1 MNLDAH
7 SKPIFTAADA
17 TVVVTGG
24 ASGIGAALCAELLFQ
39 GAANVI
45 VADLDGK
52 AAATVA
58 ARLNAQFK
66 AARSISFA
74 VDTSAESTIEALIE
88 RVESAVGPIS
98 LWCSNAGVHRGKGL
112 GHPDDWEV
120 SFDVNVLAHVIA
132 ARHVMPRM
140 LSRGQGNFVITAS
153 AAGLLSDVRSA
164 AYTASKHA
172 AVGFAEWLAIQHVT
186 DGIGIHCVC
195 PESVRTGM
203 SPGGAP
209 TSARRVIL
217 EPDEVARVVLAGV
230 KAGQF
235 LILPHPRVE
244 EYERRRI
251 ADRPRWF
258 AAMHATVAHGPSIV
272 AVHPQPQG

>member
-1 MNLDAH
+1 
-7 SKPIFTAADA
+7 
-17 TVVVTGG
+17 
-24 ASGIGAALCAELLFQ
+24 
-39 GAANVI
+39 
-45 VADLDGK
+45 
-52 AAATVA
+52 
-58 ARLNAQFK
+58 
-66 AARSISFA
+66 
-74 VDTSAESTIEALIE
+74 
-88 RVESAVGPIS
+88 
-98 LWCSNAGVHRGKGL
+98 L

-132 ARHVMPRM
+132 ARHLMPRM
-140 LSRGQGNFVITAS
+140 LSRGQGSFVITAS

-172 AVGFAEWLAIQHVT
+172 AVGFAEWLAIQHVM

-209 TSARRVIL
+209 TSAKRVIL
-217 EPDEVARVVLAGV
+217 EPEEVARVVLAGV

-258 AAMHATVAHGPSIV
+258 TAMHATVPHGPPV
-272 AVHPQPQG
+272 AAARPQP